1 MSSHAVWT
9 GNGHTILYA
18 PYGYENIV
26 GPEHF
31 WNPSAVHAFFARHWS
46 SSIYLA
52 LGYVAIINVL
62 QRVMENRKPLSMRT
76 VLLLWNGALAVFS
89 MMGTWRFGLEFF
101 HMLWTR

>member
-1 MSSHAVWT
+1 MSSHAVWS

-18 PYGYENIV
+18 PFAYKNVV

-31 WNPSAVHAFFARHWS
+31 WNPDAVHAFFARHWS

-52 LGYVAIINVL
+52 LGYVVIINVL
-62 QRVMENRKPLSMRT
+62 QRVMENRKPLSMKWI
-76 VLLLWNGALAVFS
+76 LLLWNGALAVFS

-101 HMLWTR
+101 NMLTT